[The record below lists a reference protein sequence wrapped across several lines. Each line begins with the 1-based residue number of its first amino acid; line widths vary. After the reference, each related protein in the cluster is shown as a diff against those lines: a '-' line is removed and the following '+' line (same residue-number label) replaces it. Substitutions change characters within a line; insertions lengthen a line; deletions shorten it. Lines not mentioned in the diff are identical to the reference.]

1 MNLFTSFSVS
11 SVWGVSFKFKKYVT
25 SHDILVRKTANGRK
39 KGMNG
44 GGDGEAQV
52 TFQVSLCN
60 TFL

>member
-39 KGMNG
+39 KGHEWGWGWRGTSNIPG
-44 GGDGEAQV
+44 
-52 TFQVSLCN
+52 
-60 TFL
+60 